1 MSSKRHTSKLRKSLN
16 SAKKRVTKLRRSLKK
31 SMKKGG
37 SKSKRTRSL
46 RKSLKKAKKSL
57 KSAQKKS
64 KKYSAKSMWKHSPK
78 NLEGSRRVSDL
89 SSSEKKIYDK
99 MGKSEKKHFLKYNT

>member
-1 MSSKRHTSKLRKSLN
+1 MHSRSHSSKLTLSVN

-31 SMKKGG
+31 SVKKSG

-46 RKSLKKAKKSL
+46 RKSLKKAKKGL

-64 KKYSAKSMWKHSPK
+64 KKYSAKSMFKHSPK
-78 NLEGSRRVSDL
+78 NLGGSRRVSDL
-89 SSSEKKIYDK
+89 SNSEKKIYDK
-99 MGKSEKKHFLKYNT
+99 MGKSDKKHFLKYNT

>member
-16 SAKKRVTKLRRSLKK
+16 SAKKRVTKLRRSLKNSVKK
-31 SMKKGG
+31 SG

-57 KSAQKKS
+57 KSAQKKER
-64 KKYSAKSMWKHSPK
+64 KYSAKSMWKHSPK
-78 NLEGSRRVSDL
+78 NLEGSRRVSDI
-89 SSSEKKIYDK
+89 SKSEKKIYDK
-99 MGKSEKKHFLKYNT
+99 MGKSDKKHFLKYNT

>member
-1 MSSKRHTSKLRKSLN
+1 
-16 SAKKRVTKLRRSLKK
+16 
-31 SMKKGG
+31 MKKGG

-64 KKYSAKSMWKHSPK
+64 KKYSAKGMSKKSK
-78 NLEGSRRVSDL
+78 GKGSRSFKISSYMQKKLDAIAKKKGVSKN
-89 SSSEKKIYDK
+89 KKIQMMSEIFDK
-99 MGKSEKKHFLKYNT
+99 IDKI